1 MRGLHLTGAL
11 SARGSTYSRGVPD
24 VVDWELAVATGVR
37 LMPSGPEV
45 TREQADM
52 VVRQLRRASER
63 AVEPVREVTGLE
75 APFDLHHS
83 VVVGRPEWVRSN
95 VRQMRTAIDPI
106 LHVLREKQPSAPVRA
121 VGSRATA
128 LQMGAVLAWLSSKVL
143 GQYEAF
149 GARGRLL
156 LVAPNIANAEMQL
169 GVDPTDFRLWV
180 CLHEETHRVQFG
192 AVPWLSGHFTAEVHA
207 YFTATDTDASRALSR
222 VVAALRRSQEGG
234 PALIDLVQ
242 TPEQRAVL
250 DRLTALMSLLEGHAD
265 VVMDAVG
272 PRVVP
277 TVDTIRERFD
287 QRRRQAGT
295 LEGALRRILG
305 LDAKLRQYTEGAAFV
320 RAVVDSVGMPGF
332 NAVWTSP
339 ETLPTVAEIAE
350 PALWVR
356 RVHG

>member
-1 MRGLHLTGAL
+1 MADL
-11 SARGSTYSRGVPD
+11 
-24 VVDWELAVATGVR
+24 VDWELAVGTGLR
-37 LMPSGPEV
+37 LVPRGPEV
-45 TREQADM
+45 TPEEAAT

-63 AVEPVREVTGLE
+63 AVGPVLDVTGME
-75 APFDLHHS
+75 APFEEHVS

-95 VRQMRTAIDPI
+95 VRQMRTAIEPVMH
-106 LHVLREKQPSAPVRA
+106 LLRDREPPAAVRA
-121 VGSRATA
+121 VGARASGI
-128 LQMGAVLAWLSSKVL
+128 QMGAVLAWLSGKVL
-143 GQYEAF
+143 GQFEVF

-156 LVAPNIANAEMQL
+156 LVAPNIAHAETQL
-169 GVDPTDFRLWV
+169 GVDATDFRLWV

-192 AVPWLSGHFTAEVHA
+192 AVPWLTDHFTSEVHTYLA
-207 YFTATDTDASRALSR
+207 ATEADASSVLAR
-222 VVAALRRSQEGG
+222 VLAGVRGARDGSVGI
-234 PALIDLVQ
+234 IDLVQ

-272 PRVVP
+272 PLIVP
-277 TVDTIRERFD
+277 SVDVIRARFD
-287 QRRRQAGT
+287 QRRRHAGT
-295 LEGALRRILG
+295 LEGALKRLLG

-320 RAVVDSVGMPGF
+320 RGVVDRVGMPGF

-339 ETLPTVAEIAE
+339 ETLPTTAEIAE